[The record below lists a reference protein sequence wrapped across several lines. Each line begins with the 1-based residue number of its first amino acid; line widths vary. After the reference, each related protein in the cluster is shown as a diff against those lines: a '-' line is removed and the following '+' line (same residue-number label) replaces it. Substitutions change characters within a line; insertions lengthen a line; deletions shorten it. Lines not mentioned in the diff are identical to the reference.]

1 MENYVRDNPNHMW
14 QVKLTKKNTTNR
26 QYSIN
31 YKAINLLNETVYEL
45 AEDLPE
51 LQWWLNMM
59 M

>member
-1 MENYVRDNPNHMW
+1 MW
-14 QVKLTKKNTTNR
+14 QVKLTKKDTTNK

-51 LQWWLNMM
+51 LQ
-59 M
+59 